1 MKLVVSLWTICG
13 VFVVSSG
20 LVAQVAGTPTQ
31 TTTPKPKSATKS
43 SAKSSAK
50 NPPAV
55 WTPDVQQTL
64 GISASDFT
72 VAGLNK
78 LSKTQLTMLENSA
91 RPDPKKHL
99 LTCPASGTA
108 PAGRV
113 RVFLTVAGDDS
124 SGQIAGQIRQSIGSL
139 TGVDVVDSAASAD
152 RVLNVVIQEQTTAKR
167 TIGFTASYL
176 TGTPCIEEVEGKK
189 TDVELKGTLGSYTDA
204 KGLGLAQ
211 DLAGML
217 DQDLQSLRKGVGTK

>member
-1 MKLVVSLWTICG
+1 
-13 VFVVSSG
+13 VVSSG
-20 LVAQVAGTPTQ
+20 LVAQVAVTPPP
-31 TTTPKPKSATKS
+31 TPKPKTAAKSA
-43 SAKSSAK
+43 AKSSKSTA
-50 NPPAV
+50 AV

-64 GISASDFT
+64 GISASDFN

-78 LSKTQLTMLENSA
+78 LTKVQLTMLENAA

-99 LTCPASGTA
+99 LTCPASGTV

-139 TGVDVVDSAASAD
+139 SGVDVVDSAAGAD
-152 RVLNVVIQEQTTAKR
+152 RVLNIVIQEQTTAKR

-176 TGTPCIEEVEGKK
+176 TGTPCTEEVAGKK

-217 DQDLQSLRKGVGTK
+217 DQDLQSLRHGVGTK

>member
-1 MKLVVSLWTICG
+1 M
-13 VFVVSSG
+13 
-20 LVAQVAGTPTQ
+20 
-31 TTTPKPKSATKS
+31 
-43 SAKSSAK
+43 
-50 NPPAV
+50 
-55 WTPDVQQTL
+55 
-64 GISASDFT
+64 
-72 VAGLNK
+72 
-78 LSKTQLTMLENSA
+78 
-91 RPDPKKHL
+91 
-99 LTCPASGTA
+99 
-108 PAGRV
+108 
-113 RVFLTVAGDDS
+113 FLTVAGDDS

-139 TGVDVVDSAASAD
+139 TGVDVVDTAASAD

-176 TGTPCIEEVEGKK
+176 TGTPCTEEVEGKK

>member
-1 MKLVVSLWTICG
+1 VKLAVSLWTVCG

-20 LVAQVAGTPTQ
+20 LVAQVTVAPTA
-31 TTTPKPKSATKS
+31 TPKPKSATKS
-43 SAKSSAK
+43 STKSSAK
-50 NPPAV
+50 GTAAV
-55 WTPDVQQTL
+55 WTPDVQQAL
-64 GISASDFT
+64 GVSASDFN
-72 VAGLNK
+72 VMGLNK
-78 LSKTQLTMLENSA
+78 LTKVQLTMLENSA

-124 SGQIAGQIRQSIGSL
+124 SGLIAGQIKQSIGSL
-139 TGVDVVDSAASAD
+139 SGVDVVDAAANSD

-176 TGTPCIEEVEGKK
+176 TGTPCTEEVAGKK

-204 KGLGLAQ
+204 KGLGLAH

-217 DQDLQSLRKGVGTK
+217 DEDLQSLRRTAGTK

>member
-1 MKLVVSLWTICG
+1 VKLVVPLWRVCG
-13 VFVVSSG
+13 VFVVG
-20 LVAQVAGTPTQ
+20 AVLTAQVGVAQTA
-31 TTTPKPKSATKS
+31 KPKTKS
-43 SAKSSAK
+43 SAKSTA
-50 NPPAV
+50 AV

-64 GISASDFT
+64 GISASDFN

-108 PAGRV
+108 PAGRI
-113 RVFLTVAGDDS
+113 RVWLTVAGDDS
-124 SGQIAGQIRQSIGSL
+124 SGLIAGQIRSAIGSL
-139 TGVDVVDSAASAD
+139 SGVDVVDSAATAD
-152 RVLNVVIQEQTTAKR
+152 RVLNIVIQEQTTAKR

-176 TGTPCIEEVEGKK
+176 TGTPCTEEIAGKK

-217 DQDLQSLRKGVGTK
+217 DQDLQSLRRAAGTK

>member
-1 MKLVVSLWTICG
+1 
-13 VFVVSSG
+13 VVSSG
-20 LVAQVAGTPTQ
+20 LVAQVAVTPPP
-31 TTTPKPKSATKS
+31 TPKPKTAAKSA
-43 SAKSSAK
+43 AKSSKSTA
-50 NPPAV
+50 AV

-64 GISASDFT
+64 GISASDFN

-78 LSKTQLTMLENSA
+78 LTKVQLTMLENSA

-99 LTCPASGTA
+99 LTCPASGTV

-139 TGVDVVDSAASAD
+139 SGVDVVDSAGSAD
-152 RVLNVVIQEQTTAKR
+152 RVLNIVIQEQTTAKR

-176 TGTPCIEEVEGKK
+176 TGTPCTEEVAGKK

-217 DQDLQSLRKGVGTK
+217 DQDLQSLRHGVGTK